1 MTAADHLADLVQ
13 ALLAEEK
20 ARGEVRAAVHRQAV
34 ALGELRRRGQP
45 TSVVAH
51 RVATA
56 RGLILALPDR
66 LRLAARL
73 RKRAWRGTR
82 CPREVVTSHGPAPSS
97 IAPSDRA
104 LTPDHQEID
113 MPSIVKRT
121 TVTEE
126 YLDRDK
132 LTEDEDQDVEN
143 EEDVDEDDDEA
154 EDEEQPEV
162 DATPRRRRRRR

>member
-121 TVTEE
+121 MVTEE

-132 LTEDEDQDVEN
+132 LTEDEDQEVEG
-143 EEDVDEDDDEA
+143 EEDLDEHDGEV
-154 EDEEQPEV
+154 EEEPE
-162 DATPRRRRRRR
+162 DATPRKRRRRR

>member
-82 CPREVVTSHGPAPSS
+82 WPREVVTSHGPAPSS

-121 TVTEE
+121 MVTEE

-132 LTEDEDQDVEN
+132 LTEDEDQEVEG
-143 EEDVDEDDDEA
+143 EEDLDEHDGEV
-154 EDEEQPEV
+154 EEEPE
-162 DATPRRRRRRR
+162 DATPRKRRRRR